1 MTQNEHNEQFSA
13 TPVEIELQARIKA
26 CKAKSPSYIELGRTN
41 ASTDD
46 SELLSK
52 VQVLKDTMNEHSKLL
67 ENSVE
72 NLSQLQAENLIFR
85 EENSPLHTTRN
96 KQPRFHTWVRPMQSL
111 GTVTEGGNSSRHA
124 PPPMEELTIGINA
137 IEWTH
142 TTIQTTILTRRCKRR

>member
-13 TPVEIELQARIKA
+13 TPVEIELQARIEA
-26 CKAKSPSYIELGRTN
+26 LQSQVTELHRTWENN

-46 SELLSK
+46 SELLSN

-85 EENSPLHTTRN
+85 EENSPLHMTRN

-137 IEWTH
+137 IE
-142 TTIQTTILTRRCKRR
+142 